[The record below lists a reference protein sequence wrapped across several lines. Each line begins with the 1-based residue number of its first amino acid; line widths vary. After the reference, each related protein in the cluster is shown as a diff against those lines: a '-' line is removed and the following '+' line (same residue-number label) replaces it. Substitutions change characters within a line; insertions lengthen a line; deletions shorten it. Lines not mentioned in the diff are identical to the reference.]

1 MANGFQLRPVQTDPG
16 APGRGLQTGLQLG
29 GTFQAGR
36 ERRRESQR
44 AEAQRPLALQQQQL
58 PFLVEGARRVNLVQD
73 PQAKLSILNTMRGNF
88 ERAGLSTDVLDQGIQ
103 QLQSGDVEGFQKST
117 DQLIALGQQLS
128 AGGRGAPSTK
138 AFAPVPT
145 VGPEGQRGLA
155 IPTFDPAT
163 QQAGLQPVPLGEE
176 IQLVKESAQE
186 KREGELEL
194 ATSKERGK
202 LIARQRQEIRTD
214 INKGARESR
223 RQLPRINK
231 LLEGLDAVKTGKLAQ
246 AKLIFGP
253 FIPGVDPTN
262 EQALA
267 SQINDLVLDVLSRFP
282 GAISEGERAF
292 AERTTA
298 NLGFTPEANRIILKR
313 LTERLGSAI
322 EEENQFKKFIKGGGR
337 AEDFEF
343 DVGELAEEA
352 SQLFSSS
359 LNKQI
364 SEQDIQDT
372 LAANPGLTRD
382 QLLQRLGVQ

>member
-1 MANGFQLRPVQTDPG
+1 MANGFQLRPVRTDPG
-16 APGRGLQTGLQLG
+16 ALGRGVQTGLQLG
-29 GTFQAGR
+29 QTFQAGR
-36 ERRRESQR
+36 ERRRQ
-44 AEAQRPLALQQQQL
+44 QPLADQQQQL
-58 PFLVEGARRVNLVQD
+58 PLLVEGAKRLSVVQD
-73 PQAKLSILNTMRGNF
+73 PQSKLAILNTMRGNF
-88 ERAGLSTDVLDQGIQ
+88 ERAGLSTTVLDEGIQ
-103 QLQSGDVEGFQKST
+103 QLQSGDLEGFQQNT
-117 DQLIALGQQLS
+117 DRLLALGQQLTG
-128 AGGRGAPSTK
+128 GGRAPTTK

-163 QQAGLQPVPLGEE
+163 QQAGLQQIPLSEE

-186 KREGELEL
+186 KRVGELEL
-194 ATSKERGK
+194 ATAKERGK
-202 LIARQRQEIRTD
+202 LIANQRQEIRTD

-231 LLEGLDAVKTGKLAQ
+231 LLEGLEAVKTGRVAQ

-298 NLGFTPEANRIILKR
+298 NLGFTPEANRIILTR

-322 EEENQFKKFIKGGGR
+322 EEENQFKKFIKKGGK

-359 LNKQI
+359 LNKQV
-364 SEQDIQDT
+364 SEQDIKDT
-372 LAANPGLTRD
+372 LAANPGLTREE
-382 QLLQRLGVQ
+382 LLQRLGVQ